1 MPTYRMKR
9 IILWLCI
16 AGFVGTVHAQTNP
29 ANIKVD
35 NLSDA
40 QIEQYVKQ
48 AALMGYDE
56 SQLDGFARAQGVSA
70 IEVQKLKERLATI
83 KRKKQ
88 QPDQLKGRTNSTAN
102 NRNNGRQVEGYSNT
116 DSLQRKQLN
125 KRDSVENEEGKLKIF
140 GSDLFKNNAI
150 TFEPNLRMATPSSYI
165 IGPDDEILLDITG
178 DNEASYQLPVSP
190 DGTIKV
196 EYVGQINVAGLSV
209 AAAKSKIEQRLSGT
223 YPALRS
229 GRTQVS
235 VNIGNIRTI
244 RVTLTGA
251 VTKPGTYSLPSLATV
266 FNALYASGG
275 PNKNG
280 TYRNI
285 QVIRGNR
292 VVSTID
298 VYDFLANGIQQGNIR
313 LQDQDII
320 HIPVYG
326 ARVQFEGEVKRP
338 AIFETVAGESLSDI
352 LRYAGD
358 FTENAYSAKI
368 KVLQTTGRERSVQD
382 IYADQF
388 ANYTPKGGDQYI
400 VEPILE
406 RFSNRV
412 SVLGAVFR
420 PGIFGLEPGMTLKQ
434 VLEMADGVREDAFL
448 ERGMINRLKADNTAE
463 LINFNVRDILAG
475 TAADIPLKREDKI
488 EIASIFDLRDE
499 YKFTVQGEVR
509 FPGDFPFA
517 SNATLGDVIQKAG
530 GLTEAAKNARVEIAR
545 RIQNLDVTD
554 HRSSKTIL
562 VDIKDGML
570 TDPNMT
576 LQPYDVISIL
586 GDAGFR
592 TQRQV
597 KIEGEVLY
605 PGFYT
610 IAREDERISDIIKR
624 AGGLTPYAYTEG
636 ASLKRTGMSKLKE
649 QEKKEKER
657 LKKELE
663 KDRFDEDGNQ
673 KDSSLDKD
681 AEKDADKDNDG
692 SKAKSAALAKVSQQG
707 MSASDI
713 EPSDL
718 VGIELNKILEKPYEK
733 GDLLVL
739 DGDIINVPKEL
750 ETVKVVGEVLNPNN
764 VVYVK
769 GKNLKYYIN
778 QAGGFTDNALKKRVF
793 VQYANG
799 AVKGKDG
806 GYPDVKPG
814 AEIVVPKRAPR
825 EKLSSQAWIGIGT
838 GIASTLAI
846 IISLFK

>member
-1 MPTYRMKR
+1 MKR
-9 IILWLCI
+9 IILWFCI

-70 IEVQKLKERLATI
+70 VEVQKLKERLANI

-88 QPDQLKGRTNSTAN
+88 QPNPSQVSSSQS
-102 NRNNGRQVEGYSNT
+102 RNTRSNGRQVDGYANA
-116 DSLQRKQLN
+116 DSLQNKQTN
-125 KRDSVENEEGKLKIF
+125 RRDSMENEEGKLKIF

-196 EYVGQINVAGLSV
+196 EYVGQINVAGLSI

-223 YPALRS
+223 YPAIRS
-229 GRTQVS
+229 GRTQVN
-235 VNIGNIRTI
+235 VTIGNIRTI

-251 VTKPGTYSLPSLATV
+251 ATKPGTYSLPSLATV
-266 FNALYASGG
+266 FNALYAAGG

-280 TYRNI
+280 TYRKI

-292 VVSTID
+292 VISTID

-338 AIFETVAGESLSDI
+338 AIFETVPGESLSDI

-358 FTENAYSAKI
+358 FTENAYSAKV

-388 ANYTPKGGDQYI
+388 ANYTPKSGDQYI
-400 VEPILE
+400 VEPILD
-406 RFSNRV
+406 RFANRI

-420 PGIFGLEPGMTLKQ
+420 PGIFGLAPGMTLKQ

-448 ERGMINRLKADNTAE
+448 ERGIINRLKADNTSE
-463 LINFNVRDILAG
+463 LINFNVRDVLAG

-488 EIASIFDLRDE
+488 EISSIFDLRDE

-517 SNATLGDVIQKAG
+517 SNATLGDLIQKAG

-545 RIQNLDVTD
+545 RIKNLDVTD

-562 VDIKDGML
+562 VDIKEGVL

-610 IAREDERISDIIKR
+610 ISREDERISDIIQR

-636 ASLKRTGMSKLKE
+636 ASLKRTGISKLNAA
-649 QEKKEKER
+649 EKREKER

-663 KDRFDEDGNQ
+663 RD
-673 KDSSLDKD
+673 SLD
-681 AEKDADKDNDG
+681 AEENDG
-692 SKAKSAALAKVSQQG
+692 KTKKYTAVEEENGDNSKAKSSALAKVSQQG
-707 MSASDI
+707 TTESDI

-769 GKNLKYYIN
+769 GKNLKYYVN

-806 GYPDVKPG
+806 GYPEVKPG

-825 EKLSSQAWIGIGT
+825 ERLSSQAWIGIGT

>member
-1 MPTYRMKR
+1 MKKIFMLIWIVGLIGNLQAQINPT
-9 IILWLCI
+9 
-16 AGFVGTVHAQTNP
+16 
-29 ANIKVD
+29 NIKID
-35 NLSDA
+35 ELTDS
-40 QIEQYVKQ
+40 QIEQYVKR
-48 AALMGYDE
+48 AELMGYSE
-56 SQLDGFARAQGVSA
+56 NQLDGFARAQGVSA
-70 IEVQKLKERLATI
+70 VEVQKLKDRLQKI
-83 KRKKQ
+83 KKDKQ
-88 QPDQLKGRTNSTAN
+88 KSSGSNNQKNNNFSNSRNVKG
-102 NRNNGRQVEGYSNT
+102 GYQA
-116 DSLQRKQLN
+116 DSLDKKKDL
-125 KRDSVENEEGKLKIF
+125 RDSLSIDEKELKIF
-140 GSDLFKNNAI
+140 GSDLFKNNTI
-150 TFEPNLRMATPSSYI
+150 TFEPDLRMATPSNYI
-165 IGPDDEILLDITG
+165 IGPDDEILLDISG
-178 DNEASYQLPVSP
+178 DNEASYKLPVSP

-196 EYVGQINVAGLSV
+196 EYVGPITVSGLSI

-223 YPALRS
+223 YSAIHS

-235 VNIGNIRTI
+235 VTIGNIRTI

-280 TYRNI
+280 TYRQI

-292 VVSTID
+292 IVSTID
-298 VYDFLANGIQQGNIR
+298 IYDFLANGIQQGNIR

-338 AIFETVAGESLSDI
+338 AIFETVTGESLTDI

-358 FTENAYSAKI
+358 FTENAYNAKI

-388 ANYTPKGGDQYI
+388 ANYVPKGGDRYI

-448 ERGMINRLKADNTAE
+448 ERGLINRLKADNTSE
-463 LINFNVRDILAG
+463 LINFNVREILSSRAPDIV
-475 TAADIPLKREDKI
+475 LKREDKI
-488 EIASIFDLRDE
+488 EIASIFDLREE

-517 SNATLGDVIQKAG
+517 SNATLGDIIQKAG
-530 GLTEAAKNARVEIAR
+530 GITEAAKNARVEIAR
-545 RIQNLDVTD
+545 RLKNLDAAD
-554 HRSSKTIL
+554 HRSSTTIL
-562 VDIKDGML
+562 IDVRDGVL
-570 TDPNMT
+570 TDPAII
-576 LQPYDVISIL
+576 LEPYDVISIL

-597 KIEGEVLY
+597 KVEGEVLY

-610 IAREDERISDIIKR
+610 ITREDERISDIVKR

-636 ASLKRTGMSKLKE
+636 ASLKRTGMSKLKAE
-649 QEKKEKER
+649 EKKEKER
-657 LKKELE
+657 LKRELE
-663 KDRFDEDGNQ
+663 KDSLEDDGRNKQKNQQDQEFEDENG
-673 KDSSLDKD
+673 
-681 AEKDADKDNDG
+681 DN
-692 SKAKSAALAKVSQQG
+692 SKAKNKALAKVSQQG
-707 MSASDI
+707 VSAADV

-718 VGIELNKILEKPYEK
+718 VGIELNKILEKPYQR

-739 DGDIINVPKEL
+739 DGDIITVPKEL

-764 VVYVK
+764 VVYIK

-799 AVKGKDG
+799 AVKGKDS
-806 GYPDVKPG
+806 GYPDIKPG
-814 AEIVVPKRAPR
+814 AEIIVPKRAPR

>member
-1 MPTYRMKR
+1 MKR

-70 IEVQKLKERLATI
+70 VEVQKLKERLANI

-88 QPDQLKGRTNSTAN
+88 QPNPSPGSSSQS
-102 NRNNGRQVEGYSNT
+102 RNTRSNGRQVDGYSSA
-116 DSLQRKQLN
+116 DSLQNKQTN
-125 KRDSVENEEGKLKIF
+125 RRDSMDNEEGKLKIF

-196 EYVGQINVAGLSV
+196 EYVGQINVAGLSI

-223 YPALRS
+223 YPAIRS

-251 VTKPGTYSLPSLATV
+251 ATKPGTYSLPSLATV
-266 FNALYASGG
+266 FNALYAAGG

-280 TYRNI
+280 TYRKI

-292 VVSTID
+292 VISTID

-338 AIFETVAGESLSDI
+338 AIFETVPGESLSDI

-358 FTENAYSAKI
+358 FTENAYSVKV

-388 ANYTPKGGDQYI
+388 ANYTPKSGDQYI
-400 VEPILE
+400 VEPILD
-406 RFSNRV
+406 RFANRI

-434 VLEMADGVREDAFL
+434 VLEMADCVREDAFL
-448 ERGMINRLKADNTAE
+448 ERGIINRLKADNTSE
-463 LINFNVRDILAG
+463 LINFNVRDVLAG

-488 EIASIFDLRDE
+488 EISSIFDLRDE

-517 SNATLGDVIQKAG
+517 SNATLGDLIQKAG
-530 GLTEAAKNARVEIAR
+530 GLTEGAKNARIEIAR
-545 RIQNLDVTD
+545 RIKNLDVTD
-554 HRSSKTIL
+554 HRSSNTIL
-562 VDIKDGML
+562 VDIKEGLL

-576 LQPYDVISIL
+576 LQPYDVISVL

-597 KIEGEVLY
+597 KVEGEVLY
-605 PGFYT
+605 PGYYT
-610 IAREDERISDIIKR
+610 ISREDERISDIIKR
-624 AGGLTPYAYTEG
+624 AGGLTTYAYTEG
-636 ASLKRTGMSKLKE
+636 ASLKRTGISKLNAA
-649 QEKKEKER
+649 EKREKER

-663 KDRFDEDGNQ
+663 RD
-673 KDSSLDKD
+673 SLD
-681 AEKDADKDNDG
+681 AEENDG
-692 SKAKSAALAKVSQQG
+692 KTKKYTAVEEENEDNSKAKSSALAKVSQQG
-707 MSASDI
+707 TTESDI

-769 GKNLKYYIN
+769 GKNLKYYVN

-806 GYPDVKPG
+806 GYPEVKPG

-825 EKLSSQAWIGIGT
+825 ERLSSQAWIGIGT